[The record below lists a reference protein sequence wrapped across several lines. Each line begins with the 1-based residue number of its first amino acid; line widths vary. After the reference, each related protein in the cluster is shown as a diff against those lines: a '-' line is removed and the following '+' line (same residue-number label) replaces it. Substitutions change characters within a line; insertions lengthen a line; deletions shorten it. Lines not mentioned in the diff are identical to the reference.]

1 MVRCR
6 DIIAFMEQV
15 APCELAEEWDNVGL
29 LLGNREAAVKK
40 IMLCL
45 DITTSSVKEALIHN
59 ADMIITHHPVI
70 FKSLNR
76 VVEGEPKGNL
86 LYPLIKNGIS
96 VYAAHT
102 NLDFAVSG
110 INTHLANVLGLKAL
124 EAFGKGPGKTGLLE
138 CELGLK
144 EFAGQVKAALDV
156 PFVRIVGKEDKAIR
170 KVAVFSGSFDDDLE
184 AVTQAKA
191 DVLVTGDL
199 KYHTAIDAMEAGICI
214 IDAGHFN
221 TEKIVLP
228 ALATAFKDN
237 FADIEV
243 HYFQKEEDPFKTY

>member
-1 MVRCR
+1 MVCCQ
-6 DIIAFMEQV
+6 DVMEFIEQI

-29 LLGNREAAVKK
+29 LLGNRESKVSK

-45 DITTSSVKEALIHN
+45 DITSASVKEALEN
-59 ADMIITHHPVI
+59 KADMIVTHHPVI

-76 VVEGEPKGNL
+76 LVEGEPKADI
-86 LYPLIKNGIS
+86 LYSLIRNGIS

-110 INTHLANVLGLKAL
+110 VNTQLANALKL
-124 EAFGKGPGKTGLLE
+124 KNVETFGKGPGKTGFMDKE
-138 CELGLK
+138 EGLN
-144 EFAGQVKAALDV
+144 EFIDQVKNTLNV
-156 PFVRIVGKEDKAIR
+156 PFVRVVGKANKGIQ
-170 KVAVFSGSFDDDLE
+170 KVAVFCGSFDDDLA
-184 AVTQAKA
+184 AVLQTKA

-199 KYHTAIDAMEAGICI
+199 KYHAAIDAAEAGLCV

-228 ALATAFKDN
+228 ELTDALKNN
-237 FADIEV
+237 FTGINV
-243 HYFQKEEDPFKTY
+243 FYFQKEEDPFKTC